1 MKRMKY
7 STRQKLVG
15 LLFVAP
21 WIIGFV
27 LFTMVPFVQTI
38 QYSFN
43 EVRFRPDGIA
53 MTPVGLDNFANVLYV
68 DPDFK
73 MKIAEY
79 VKLVFLFVPMV
90 VVFSVIIAVLLNTK
104 MRGRR
109 IFRAIYFLPVILIS
123 GPVLD
128 NLNEMGA
135 TTLKGVNNFFIYEFI
150 EENFPSFLSTPI
162 LYIFSSV
169 VLFLWFSGVQILIL
183 LSGLQKTDPSI
194 YEALSIDGASAWQQF
209 WKMTMPTLKPFIFLI
224 TVYTIVDV
232 SNSDTNPLISI
243 IQRAMFNGQK
253 GFGFAAAATWIYFFM
268 IVIAVVLAYLLLGRE
283 KHERFAKVEKHRK
296 RRSGK

>member
-1 MKRMKY
+1 M
-7 STRQKLVG
+7 
-15 LLFVAP
+15 AP
-21 WIIGFV
+21 WIIGFA
-27 LFTMVPFVQTI
+27 LFTMIPFVQTI

-43 EVRFRPDGIA
+43 EVRFRPDGIV

-79 VKLVFLFVPMV
+79 VKLIFLFVPMV

-150 EENFPSFLSTPI
+150 EKNFPSFLSTPI

-183 LSGLQKTDPSI
+183 LSGLQKTDKSI

-232 SNSDTNPLISI
+232 SNSDTNPFVYI
-243 IQRAMFNGQK
+243 IKQAMFDGNK
-253 GFGFAAAATWIYFFM
+253 GFGFAAAATWVYFFM
-268 IVIAVVLAYLLLGRE
+268 IVLAVVIAYLLLGRE
-283 KHERFAKVEKHRK
+283 KHDRFIKVEKRRK